1 MSVNTENQSSGS
13 KAKDTLLWSLVFI
26 ILAAA
31 IVGNYMYSEHGLFL
45 RVIGVVGAVIVAAVL
60 AMLTGKGQELNAFAR
75 ESLREVRKVV
85 WPTRQETVQTTLI
98 IFAVV
103 AVMGLLLFL
112 LDGALIW
119 FVDMIT
125 GVKG

>member
-1 MSVNTENQSSGS
+1 MSVNTEIQGGS
-13 KAKDTLLWSLVFI
+13 KAKDTLLWCLVFI

-31 IVGNYMYSEHGLFL
+31 IVGNYVYSEQALFL
-45 RVIGVVGAVIVAAVL
+45 RIVGVVGSVVVAAIVGL
-60 AMLTGKGQELNAFAR
+60 QTEKGKTLILFSR

-85 WPTRQETVQTTLI
+85 WPTRQESVQTTLI

-103 AVMGLLLFL
+103 AVMGLFLFL

-119 FVDMIT
+119 LVDLIT

>member
-1 MSVNTENQSSGS
+1 MSVNTESQGGS

-31 IVGNYMYSEHGLFL
+31 VVGNYAFSEQALFI
-45 RVIGVVGAVIVAAVL
+45 RIVAVVVMIVIAGVMALQTSKGKSVL
-60 AMLTGKGQELNAFAR
+60 DFAR
-75 ESLREVRKVV
+75 ESRIEVRKVV
-85 WPTRQETVQTTLI
+85 WPSRQETIQTTLI

-103 AVMGLLLFL
+103 AVVGLFLFL

-119 FVDMIT
+119 AVDAIT

>member
-1 MSVNTENQSSGS
+1 MSANIESQGGN
-13 KAKDTLLWSLVFI
+13 KAKQSLLWSLVFI

-31 IVGNYMYSEHGLFL
+31 VYGNWRFGEVGLFI
-45 RVIGVVGAVIVAAVL
+45 RVVAVVVAILVAGGL
-60 AMLTGKGQELNAFAR
+60 ALLTEKGKALLVFAR
-75 ESLREVRKVV
+75 ESRIEVRKVV
-85 WPTRQETVQTTLI
+85 WPTRQETIQTTLI

-103 AVMGLLLFL
+103 AVVGLFLFL

-119 FVDMIT
+119 LVDLIT

>member
-1 MSVNTENQSSGS
+1 MSVNIESQGSS
-13 KAKDTLLWSLVFI
+13 KAKDILLWSLVFI

-31 IVGNYMYSEHGLFL
+31 VFGNYFYSDKALFI
-45 RVIGVVGAVIVAAVL
+45 RVIAVVGAIVVAGLTAFQTVKGKAVID
-60 AMLTGKGQELNAFAR
+60 FAR
-75 ESLREVRKVV
+75 ESRVEVRKVV
-85 WPTRQETVQTTLI
+85 WPTRQETIQTTLI

-103 AVMGLLLFL
+103 AVVGLFLFL

-119 FVDMIT
+119 LVDLIT

>member
-1 MSVNTENQSSGS
+1 MSVNTEIQGGS
-13 KAKDTLLWSLVFI
+13 KAKDTLLWCLVFI

-31 IVGNYMYSEHGLFL
+31 IMGNYVYSKHALFV
-45 RVIGVVGAVIVAAVL
+45 RIIGVVGSVVVAAVVAL
-60 AMLTGKGQELNAFAR
+60 QTEKGKTLILFSR

-85 WPTRQETVQTTLI
+85 WPTRQESVQTTLI

-103 AVMGLLLFL
+103 AVMGLFLFL

-119 FVDMIT
+119 LVDLIT

>member
-1 MSVNTENQSSGS
+1 MSVNTESQGGS
-13 KAKDTLLWSLVFI
+13 KAKDTLLWSLVFM

-31 IVGNYMYSEHGLFL
+31 IVGNYVYSEQALFI
-45 RVIGVVGAVIVAAVL
+45 RIVAVVVAIVIAGL
-60 AMLTGKGQELNAFAR
+60 VALQTEKGKSLIDFAR
-75 ESLREVRKVV
+75 ESRIEVRKVV
-85 WPTRQETVQTTLI
+85 WPTRQETIQTTLI

-103 AVMGLLLFL
+103 AVVGLFLFL

-119 FVDMIT
+119 LVDFIT

>member
-60 AMLTGKGQELNAFAR
+60 AMLTGKGQ
-75 ESLREVRKVV
+75 
-85 WPTRQETVQTTLI
+85 
-98 IFAVV
+98 
-103 AVMGLLLFL
+103 
-112 LDGALIW
+112 
-119 FVDMIT
+119 
-125 GVKG
+125 

>member
-1 MSVNTENQSSGS
+1 MSVNTESQGGS

-31 IVGNYMYSEHGLFL
+31 IVGNYVYSEQALFI
-45 RVIGVVGAVIVAAVL
+45 RIVAVVAAIVVAGL
-60 AMLTGKGQELNAFAR
+60 VALQTVKGKSLIDFAR
-75 ESLREVRKVV
+75 ESRIEVRKVV
-85 WPTRQETVQTTLI
+85 WPTRQETIQTTLI

-103 AVMGLLLFL
+103 AVVGLFLFL

-119 FVDMIT
+119 LVDFIT

>member
-1 MSVNTENQSSGS
+1 MSVNTESQGTS
-13 KAKDTLLWSLVFI
+13 KAKDTLVWSLVFM

-31 IVGNYMYSEHGLFL
+31 IVGNYVYSEQALFI
-45 RVIGVVGAVIVAAVL
+45 RIVAVVVAIVIAGL
-60 AMLTGKGQELNAFAR
+60 VALQTEKGKSLIDFAR
-75 ESLREVRKVV
+75 ESRIEVRKVV
-85 WPTRQETVQTTLI
+85 WPTRQETIQTTLI

-103 AVMGLLLFL
+103 AVVGLFLFL

-119 FVDMIT
+119 LVDFIT

>member
-1 MSVNTENQSSGS
+1 MSVNTESQGTS

-31 IVGNYMYSEHGLFL
+31 IVGNYVYSEQALFI
-45 RVIGVVGAVIVAAVL
+45 RIVAVVAAIVVAGL
-60 AMLTGKGQELNAFAR
+60 VALQTVKGKSLIDFAR
-75 ESLREVRKVV
+75 ESRIEVRKVV
-85 WPTRQETVQTTLI
+85 WPTRQETIQTTLI

-103 AVMGLLLFL
+103 AVVGLFLFL

-119 FVDMIT
+119 LVDFIT

>member
-1 MSVNTENQSSGS
+1 MSVSSESQGGS
-13 KAKDTLLWSLVFI
+13 KDTLLWGLVFI

-31 IVGNYMYSEHGLFL
+31 VVGNYVFSEQALFI
-45 RVIGVVGAVIVAAVL
+45 RIVAVVVMIVVAGIVAL
-60 AMLTGKGQELNAFAR
+60 QTGKGKSVLDFAR
-75 ESLREVRKVV
+75 ESRIEVRKVV
-85 WPTRQETVQTTLI
+85 WPSRQETIQTTLI

-103 AVMGLLLFL
+103 AVVGLFLFL

-119 FVDMIT
+119 AVDSIT

>member
-1 MSVNTENQSSGS
+1 M
-13 KAKDTLLWSLVFI
+13 

-31 IVGNYMYSEHGLFL
+31 IVGNYVYSEQALFI
-45 RVIGVVGAVIVAAVL
+45 RIVAVVVAIVIAGL
-60 AMLTGKGQELNAFAR
+60 VALQTEKGKSLIDFAR
-75 ESLREVRKVV
+75 ESRIEVRKVV
-85 WPTRQETVQTTLI
+85 WPTRQETIQTTLI

-103 AVMGLLLFL
+103 AVVGLFLFL

-119 FVDMIT
+119 LVDFIT